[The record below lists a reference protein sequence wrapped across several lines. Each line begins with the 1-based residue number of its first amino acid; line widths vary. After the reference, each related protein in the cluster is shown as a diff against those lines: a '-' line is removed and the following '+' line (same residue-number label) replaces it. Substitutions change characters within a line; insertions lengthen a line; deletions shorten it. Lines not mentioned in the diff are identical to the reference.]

1 MVQNA
6 WGVSRAALVAA
17 MVLGC
22 LVGAASAVTP
32 TTSGGGFLSYDDV
45 KGEPYDVQFDG
56 RSFYLSGE
64 RTIFLSGSVH
74 PPRIPVGEW
83 NRTLQTLKSNGLNM
97 VQIYVFWNVHEPDA
111 PGATD
116 WDVVNL
122 DDFVRLAADLGLFV
136 NLRVGPYVCAEW
148 KFGGLPL
155 WLFNRTAYPTL
166 TLRTD
171 DPVWM
176 DLMGDWFQRVVD
188 SLAHHLAPL
197 GGPIAMVQVENELAY
212 DAPPEYVRWAGRLAE
227 TAVAAAV
234 AKARGDPPQKH
245 PKPVAVPV
253 LMCEGSVAPNAIA
266 ACNGPTC
273 AEFLE
278 DMSSHDAILEETD
291 EGVDAKRVLVDF
303 PGVWTEIE
311 GGYQTWGGSPDH
323 PTAYFWG
330 RGADDAARA
339 AMAWFA
345 RGGAHAN
352 YYMFAGGNNFGRTEG
367 DAITTAY
374 ATDVNVCPDG
384 LPNEPKFTHLGNM
397 HAALASAAKILLDD
411 DPQANAAVP
420 LAHRPAFVG
429 DEDGDGMWDGPPEE
443 DEDGASMGEMETQTD
458 SDTGRGAR
466 RSSTIATRRASRRGR
481 RASGRLSRRVG
492 SGGEGSS
499 RPPTA
504 LSRGGD
510 ARGRA
515 RGRARARANVGDDE
529 GGSLVVAYVYRSSDG
544 SEFAAFLENNGDSDV
559 VADFQG
565 GSFRLNERS
574 SALVLGDEAAASR
587 GEESIRVAFN
597 SSDVP
602 LVSALRAVTASDRVE
617 GWRRWKEPTKYR
629 ADRES
634 RRLPSVTKSHPAPQV
649 EITGDA
655 TEYMWYHAEFELPE
669 TTYPVALTLKMVGR
683 LANHYSVF
691 VDGEFKGSASDETHS
706 PERQNQVVSHAVDL
720 GFVGGVGRHA
730 VSILSESLGVS
741 NFPVFPGDRPYDFEK
756 GLVWAAVTREDGEEA
771 TLVDIEGAAPGDRWR
786 MRPGLYGETIGL
798 PEDDGDVTWGWL
810 PPGNPEVPPATW
822 LRAEFAAP
830 DEYDPDAGD
839 ALLLDASRLGRGRA
853 WINGHD
859 LGRYWNVARNDDSG
873 AATQSLYYV
882 PGEWLTGGTNV
893 IVLVEMGGV
902 ANLQASFAVA
912 RMTQATKE
920 EAEEAAKATSG
931 GNQRSCRM

>member
-1 MVQNA
+1 MVRKA
-6 WGVSRAALVAA
+6 WGLSRVALVAT
-17 MVLGC
+17 MMLGC

-64 RTIFLSGSVH
+64 RTLFLSGSVH
-74 PPRIPVGEW
+74 PARIPVGEW
-83 NRTLQTLKSNGLNM
+83 HRTLRTLKSNGLNM

-188 SLAHHLAPL
+188 SLAHHFAPL
-197 GGPIAMVQVENELAY
+197 GGPIAAVQVENELAY
-212 DAPPEYVRWAGRLAE
+212 DAAPEYVRWAGRLRGDRRRRRRRQGARRPPAE
-227 TAVAAAV
+227 TST
-234 AKARGDPPQKH
+234 
-245 PKPVAVPV
+245 PVAVPV

-278 DMSSHDAILEETD
+278 DPSSHDAIVEETD
-291 EGVDAKRVLVDF
+291 DGVDSKRVLVDF
-303 PGVWTEIE
+303 PGVWTEME
-311 GGYQTWGGSPDH
+311 GGYQTWGGSPDR
-323 PTAYFWG
+323 PTAYFLGSRRG
-330 RGADDAARA
+330 RRARA
-339 AMAWFA
+339 TLAWFA
-345 RGGAHAN
+345 RGGVHAN
-352 YYMFAGGNNFGRTEG
+352 YYMYAGGNNFGRTAG

-397 HAALASAAKILLDD
+397 HAALASAAKILLED

-420 LAHRPAFVG
+420 SRTRRF
-429 DEDGDGMWDGPPEE
+429 
-443 DEDGASMGEMETQTD
+443 SSETRTA
-458 SDTGRGAR
+458 TERGTVRRNETKTTR
-466 RSSTIATRRASRRGR
+466 RSERRRPRRRHRRTRGGTRVVRRRSPRGDFPGGVAAIRTRAWARARDRGR
-481 RASGRLSRRVG
+481 RRRGLSLPRRRAQVPLVRRVRVCG
-492 SGGEGSS
+492 
-499 RPPTA
+499 
-504 LSRGGD
+504 
-510 ARGRA
+510 
-515 RGRARARANVGDDE
+515 V
-529 GGSLVVAYVYRSSDG
+529 
-544 SEFAAFLENNGDSDV
+544 LENNGDSDV

-565 GSFRLNERS
+565 GSFRLNGRS
-574 SALVLGDEAAASR
+574 SVLVLGDEAAASR
-587 GEESIRVAFN
+587 GEASIRVAFN

-602 LVSALRAVTASDRVE
+602 LVSALRTVSASDRVE
-617 GWRRWKEPTKYR
+617 GWRRWKEPTKYS
-629 ADRES
+629 ADGES

-669 TTYPVALTLKMVGR
+669 TTYPVAMTLKMVGR

-706 PERQNQVVSHAVDL
+706 PERQNQVVSHAVHL
-720 GFVGGVGRHA
+720 GFVGGAGRHA

-741 NFPVFPGDRPYDFEK
+741 NFPMFPGDRPYDFEK
-756 GLVWAAVTREDGEEA
+756 GVVWAAVTRDGRGSDSGGHQGREA
-771 TLVDIEGAAPGDRWR
+771 GGQMAHATGTVRRDRRLARRRGRRHVGLAA
-786 MRPGLYGETIGL
+786 
-798 PEDDGDVTWGWL
+798 
-810 PPGNPEVPPATW
+810 PGNPEVPPRDVAARRVRGARRVRPRRRRRAPAGR
-822 LRAEFAAP
+822 LRARSRARVDQRTRSGTVLERRQERRP
-830 DEYDPDAGD
+830 GDGD
-839 ALLLDASRLGRGRA
+839 AIAVLRPGGVVDRG
-853 WINGHD
+853 
-859 LGRYWNVARNDDSG
+859 DD
-873 AATQSLYYV
+873 
-882 PGEWLTGGTNV
+882 V
-893 IVLVEMGGV
+893 IVLVELGGV
-902 ANLQASFAVA
+902 ANLRASFAVA
-912 RMTQATKE
+912 RMTQATKK
-920 EAEEAAKATSG
+920 EATEAAVATSG
-931 GNQRSCRM
+931 GNQRSCQM

>member
-1 MVQNA
+1 
-6 WGVSRAALVAA
+6 
-17 MVLGC
+17 
-22 LVGAASAVTP
+22 
-32 TTSGGGFLSYDDV
+32 
-45 KGEPYDVQFDG
+45 
-56 RSFYLSGE
+56 
-64 RTIFLSGSVH
+64 
-74 PPRIPVGEW
+74 
-83 NRTLQTLKSNGLNM
+83 
-97 VQIYVFWNVHEPDA
+97 
-111 PGATD
+111 
-116 WDVVNL
+116 
-122 DDFVRLAADLGLFV
+122 
-136 NLRVGPYVCAEW
+136 
-148 KFGGLPL
+148 
-155 WLFNRTAYPTL
+155 
-166 TLRTD
+166 
-171 DPVWM
+171 
-176 DLMGDWFQRVVD
+176 MGDWFQRVVD

-212 DAPPEYVRWAGRLAE
+212 DAPPSTSDGRVASPRPPSPPPSPRRAATPAE
-227 TAVAAAV
+227 TPQTRRGPRAHVRGFRGAQRHRRVQRPHVRRISRGHVFARRHL
-234 AKARGDPPQKH
+234 RGDGRGRRRQ
-245 PKPVAVPV
+245 A
-253 LMCEGSVAPNAIA
+253 
-266 ACNGPTC
+266 
-273 AEFLE
+273 
-278 DMSSHDAILEETD
+278 
-291 EGVDAKRVLVDF
+291 RVGGF

-339 AMAWFA
+339 TMAWFA

-411 DPQANAAVP
+411 DPQADAAVP
-420 LAHRPAFVG
+420 LEHRPAFVG

-443 DEDGASMGEMETQTD
+443 DEDGASMGETETETD
-458 SDTGRGAR
+458 SDSDSERGAR
-466 RSSTIATRRASRRGR
+466 RSSTIATRRASRRNR
-481 RASGRLSRRVG
+481 RASRRLSRRVG

-504 LSRGGD
+504 LSLRGGD

-544 SEFAAFLENNGDSDV
+544 SEFAAFLENTGDSDV

-720 GFVGGVGRHA
+720 GFVGGAGRHA

-771 TLVDIEGAAPGDRWR
+771 TLVEIEGAAPGDRWR

-798 PEDDGDVTWGWL
+798 PEDKGDVTWGWL
-810 PPGNPEVPPATW
+810 PRETRRCPGDVAPSRIRRAGRVRSRRRRRAPAGR
-822 LRAEFAAP
+822 LQARSRARVDQRTRSGTVLERRQERRFGR
-830 DEYDPDAGD
+830 GD
-839 ALLLDASRLGRGRA
+839 AIAVLR
-853 WINGHD
+853 
-859 LGRYWNVARNDDSG
+859 
-873 AATQSLYYV
+873 
-882 PGEWLTGGTNV
+882 PGGVVDGGTNV

-920 EAEEAAKATSG
+920 EAEEAAAATSG

>member
-1 MVQNA
+1 MVRKA
-6 WGVSRAALVAA
+6 WGLSRVALVAT
-17 MVLGC
+17 MMLGC

-64 RTIFLSGSVH
+64 RTLFLSGSVH
-74 PPRIPVGEW
+74 PARIPVGEW
-83 NRTLQTLKSNGLNM
+83 HRTLRTLKSNGLNM

-116 WDVVNL
+116 WGVVNL

-188 SLAHHLAPL
+188 SLAHHFAPL
-197 GGPIAMVQVENELAY
+197 GGPIAAVQVENELAY

-234 AKARGDPPQKH
+234 AKARGDPPRKH
-245 PKPVAVPV
+245 PTPVAVPV
-253 LMCEGSVAPNAIA
+253 LMCEGSVAPNAVA

-278 DMSSHDAILEETD
+278 DPSSHDAIVEETD
-291 EGVDAKRVLVDF
+291 DGVDSKRVLVDF
-303 PGVWTEIE
+303 PGVWTEME
-311 GGYQTWGGSPDH
+311 GGYQTWGGSPDR

-339 AMAWFA
+339 TLAWFA

-352 YYMFAGGNNFGRTEG
+352 YYMYAGGNNFGRTAG

-397 HAALASAAKILLDD
+397 HAALASAAKILLED

-420 LAHRPAFVG
+420 LAHAPVLVG
-429 DEDGDGMWDGPPEE
+429 DEDGDGTWDGPRER
-443 DEDGASMGEMETQTD
+443 DEDDASIGKKKTETKTRTD
-458 SDTGRGAR
+458 SGRRAG
-466 RSSTIATRRASRRGR
+466 RSSTVAARRLARRR
-481 RASGRLSRRVG
+481 RRDS
-492 SGGEGSS
+492 
-499 RPPTA
+499 
-504 LSRGGD
+504 D

-515 RGRARARANVGDDE
+515 RATVGGDD
-529 GGSLVVAYVYRSSDG
+529 GGSRSLVVARVYRSSDG
-544 SEFAAFLENNGDSDV
+544 SAFAAFLENNGDSDV

-565 GSFRLNERS
+565 GSFRLNGRS
-574 SALVLGDEAAASR
+574 SVFVLGDEAAASR
-587 GEESIRVAFN
+587 GEASIRVAFN

-602 LVSALRAVTASDRVE
+602 LVSALRTVSASDRVE
-617 GWRRWKEPTKYR
+617 GWRRWKEPTEYV
-629 ADRES
+629 ADGES

-669 TTYPVALTLKMVGR
+669 TTYPVAMTLKMVGR

-706 PERQNQVVSHAVDL
+706 PERQNQVVSHAVHL
-720 GFVGGVGRHA
+720 GFVGGAGRHA

-741 NFPVFPGDRPYDFEK
+741 NFPMFPGDRPYDFEK
-756 GLVWAAVTREDGEEA
+756 GVVWAAVTRDDGGEA
-771 TLVDIEGAAPGDRWR
+771 TLVDIEGARPGDRWR
-786 MRPGLYGETIGL
+786 MRPGLYGETVGL
-798 PEDDGDVTWGWL
+798 PEDEGDVTWDWL
-810 PPGNPEVPPATW
+810 PPGNPEVSPATW

-839 ALLLDASRLGRGRA
+839 ALLLDASGLGRGRA

-859 LGRYWNVARNDDSG
+859 LGRYWNVARNDDVG
-873 AATQSLYYV
+873 TATQSLYYV

-893 IVLVEMGGV
+893 IVLVELGGV
-902 ANLQASFAVA
+902 ANLRASFAVA
-912 RMTQATKE
+912 RMTQATKK
-920 EAEEAAKATSG
+920 EATEAAVATSG
-931 GNQRSCRM
+931 GNQRSCQM